1 MSIKTDVELERDV
14 LAELRWEPSVTEKGI
29 GVKVKEGVVT
39 LRGTVPSFAEKH
51 GALMAA
57 ERVKGVR
64 AVAQEL
70 EIALN
75 KENERADQLLAQA
88 ASTAIEWNT
97 YVPRGQVT
105 VVVEKGWV
113 TLNGMLDHEYQ
124 RGEAEGSLRSLVG
137 LRGITNLITVK
148 PRVAT
153 AQSVKGE
160 IEAALKRH
168 AEVDS
173 SRISVQIAGQKV
185 TLRGSVPSWPERREA
200 ERAAWSAPGILE
212 VEDLITV
219 TG

>member
-14 LAELRWEPSVTEKGI
+14 LAELRWEPSVSEKGI
-29 GVKVKEGVVT
+29 GVKVKDGVVT

-51 GALMAA
+51 GVLMAA

-70 EIALN
+70 EIALP
-75 KENERADQLLAQA
+75 KENERTDQLLAQGA
-88 ASTAIEWNT
+88 ALAIEWNT
-97 YVPRGQVT
+97 FVPRGGVT

-113 TLNGMLDHEYQ
+113 TLNGTVDHEWQ
-124 RGEAEGSLRSLVG
+124 RGEAARSLRNLVG
-137 LRGITNLITVK
+137 LRGITNLIALK
-148 PRVAT
+148 PRVPT
-153 AQSVKGE
+153 VQTVKGE
-160 IEAALKRH
+160 IEDALKRH
-168 AEVDS
+168 AEVDAS
-173 SRISVQIAGQKV
+173 HISVQVAGQKV

-200 ERAAWSAPGILE
+200 ERAAWSAPGVVD